1 MALSNKNAEER
12 LNGTPGNVSPKE
24 ETAVSDNSETSKQEE
39 DSKHVDNFGEMFVEE
54 LRSDL
59 LEFLHT
65 CESCLGPRGRLKMTM
80 SSTGN
85 LRTTATSS
93 RLWTLLQVLLSW

>member
-1 MALSNKNAEER
+1 MTRSLKSRQAKAGME
-12 LNGTPGNVSPKE
+12 GVPNVIP
-24 ETAVSDNSETSKQEE
+24 
-39 DSKHVDNFGEMFVEE
+39 VEE
-54 LRSDL
+54 LKPDL

-65 CESCLGPRGRLKMTM
+65 CESCLGPRGRLKMTV

-93 RLWTLLQVLLSW
+93 RLWTLLQVFSLDLTSIY